1 MTTPMRLD
9 VKEIAGTNC
18 ITLSDGQSLYEKI
31 HPELK
36 AGNTVELS
44 FKGVRVFASPF
55 FNAGIGQL
63 LRDISATRLNDLLK
77 VVDLPPNGVD
87 TLKKVIENSRSY
99 YASGENQ
106 KAVTEAL
113 KQEGE

>member
-1 MTTPMRLD
+1 MTLMRLD

-36 AGNTVELS
+36 AGNIVELS
-44 FKGVRVFASPF
+44 FTGVRVFASPF
-55 FNAGIGQL
+55 FNAAIGQL
-63 LRDISATRLNDLLK
+63 LRDISATKLNDLLK

-99 YASGENQ
+99 YASEENQ

>member
-1 MTTPMRLD
+1 MKTPMKLD

-31 HPELK
+31 FPELK
-36 AGNTVELS
+36 AGRAVELS
-44 FKGVRVFASPF
+44 FKDVRVYASPF
-55 FNAGIGQL
+55 FNAAIGQL
-63 LRDISATRLNDLLK
+63 LRDISATTLNDLLK
-77 VVDLPPNGVD
+77 VSDLPPNGVD

-99 YASGENQ
+99 YSSGENQ

-113 KQEGE
+113 KEEER